1 MLLKITNFLRT
12 HNFKHSS
19 VKIFLE
25 KEGEKLN
32 TYQIPFLYLLL
43 CVLSVLHDSSF
54 LCKYIILVLPLMK
67 LKLSNWPRVT
77 LLEIA
82 ELELNAGL
90 LNYKAGALVHI
101 GTEDRIMQQL
111 GGTSEMAKCTTTNP
125 LSLSCLIT
133 TLPNTHISQTKALG
147 IRLFKCLTN
156 SQVTQMVNILIQG
169 DIQQF

>member
-111 GGTSEMAKCTTTNP
+111 GGTSEMA
-125 LSLSCLIT
+125 
-133 TLPNTHISQTKALG
+133 
-147 IRLFKCLTN
+147 
-156 SQVTQMVNILIQG
+156 
-169 DIQQF
+169 